1 MAMILWLIIVILCL
15 MSFTNFLGETGKAT
29 TSTSCPLRSQ
39 MNLKGPPGIPGR
51 MGPAGLGR

>member
-1 MAMILWLIIVILCL
+1 

-29 TSTSCPLRSQ
+29 TSSSCPLRSQ